1 MGLPKTLD
9 EPLAVCWRTK
19 CSTGCLCAVLGCHV
33 LGFQVHAYEEAPVAG
48 PSNFSQPGGH
58 KHKTFANLRPFHAFS
73 VTNFLAERPCRARG
87 PVGPGA
93 LWARGP
99 SGPGPTGHSGPTG
112 PFPRGASRGR
122 RFFLHP
128 HGGTHGNRPFFLN
141 LSAK

>member
-99 SGPGPTGHSGPTG
+99 SGPGGPLGQALQGILALQG
-112 PFPRGASRGR
+112 PSHGEPRGAGV
-122 RFFLHP
+122 FFYIP
-128 HGGTHGNRPFFLN
+128 TGEPTGTGLFF
-141 LSAK
+141 